1 MPITDAFAEQLITE
15 LRAENAALL
24 ELLLRQGK
32 ILPAE
37 DTEARVD
44 IPVQMQSMG
53 REPWYMRQARL
64 EKKYRKPKLSEIT
77 GIPEEAQEDAGSII

>member
-1 MPITDAFAEQLITE
+1 MVAPGPTAA
-15 LRAENAALL
+15 LRAENAALV
-24 ELLLRQGK
+24 ELLLKQGK
-32 ILPAE
+32 LLPAE
-37 DTEARVD
+37 DIEIGVN

-64 EKKYRKPKLSEIT
+64 EKKYRKPKLSEIA